1 MAVRLRLR
9 RMGKKKQPSYRIVAI
24 DSRAARDAEYL
35 ENLGTY
41 NPRTEPAAVLLKP
54 ERALYWLSKGAQP
67 SDTVRNILSRQG
79 VLLQWHM
86 QKRGYD
92 EARRQEETKKWE
104 AAQGERRRR
113 MEALREQQGRKSRK
127 KKKSAPAEA
136 AAAAA

>member
-9 RMGKKKQPSYRIVAI
+9 RMGKKKQPFYRIVAI

-41 NPRTEPAAVLLKP
+41 NPRTDPAAVVLKP
-54 ERALYWLSKGAQP
+54 ERALYWLTKGAQP

-79 VLLQWHM
+79 VLLKWHM
-86 QKRGYD
+86 SKRNYD
-92 EARRQEETKKWE
+92 ETRQQEEIKKWE
-104 AAQGERRRR
+104 AAQIDRQRRL
-113 MEALREQQGRKSRK
+113 EALREQNKRSRK
-127 KKKSAPAEA
+127 KKKEAAVEA

>member
-1 MAVRLRLR
+1 LSVRLRLH

-24 DSRAARDAEYL
+24 DSRAARDAKYL

-54 ERALYWLSKGAQP
+54 ERALYWLGQGAQP
-67 SDTVRNILSRQG
+67 SDTVRNIFSRQG

-86 QKRGYD
+86 QKKGYD
-92 EARRQEETKKWE
+92 EARKQEEIKKWE
-104 AAQGERRRR
+104 AAQSERQRRL
-113 MEALREQQGRKSRK
+113 EAGREQNKKSRK
-127 KKKSAPAEA
+127 KKKNAAVEA

>member
-24 DSRAARDAEYL
+24 DSRKARDAEYL

-41 NPRTEPAAVLLKP
+41 NPRTEPAAVLLNP
-54 ERALYWLSKGAQP
+54 ARALYWLSKGAQP
-67 SDTVRNILSRQG
+67 SDTVRSILSRQG

-104 AAQGERRRR
+104 AAQSERQRR
-113 MEALREQQGRKSRK
+113 MEALREQGKRSRK
-127 KKKSAPAEA
+127 KKKAAPAEA
-136 AAAAA
+136 AAASA

>member
-1 MAVRLRLR
+1 
-9 RMGKKKQPSYRIVAI
+9 MGKKKQPFYRIVAI
-24 DSRAARDAEYL
+24 DSRAARDGEYL

-41 NPRTEPAAVLLKP
+41 NPRSEPAAVLLKP
-54 ERALYWLSKGAQP
+54 ERALFWLGRGAQP

-92 EARRQEETKKWE
+92 EARMQAETQKWQ
-104 AAQGERRRR
+104 AAQSDRQKRL
-113 MEALREQQGRKSRK
+113 EAWREQNQKSRK
-127 KKKSAPAEA
+127 KKKKDAPVEA